1 MPRRSLLALALLL
14 LALSP
19 AAAAGAAGN
28 GGEQAL
34 DELQRRIIQVAEQVK
49 PCVVHVEAIVKIDDR
64 RTPVTGS
71 GFIVSPDGT
80 ILTNHHV
87 VDRAEK
93 VTVSVPGRKPR
104 YPARIVGMDKQTD
117 LAVLKIEPEA
127 PLPAAKLG
135 HADTLQVGQWVLAV
149 GNPYG
154 LDGTVSFGIVSA
166 KGRNL
171 EVDDLLNDF
180 LQTDA
185 MIDVGSSGGP
195 LVDLDGEVVG
205 INSRGQGRG
214 IGFTIPIDT
223 AVEVMRQIADGGVE
237 RGWLGIT
244 MQALDRDLAR
254 YFGVPD
260 ASGVVVN
267 SVVAH
272 SPAARAG
279 LEPGDIVTAFDGQ
292 PVDAE
297 KEEDLGSLQ
306 RRVARETPG
315 HRVRI
320 DVLRDGKPRHV
331 EVAIEEQPKVEP
343 AEAESPAGFHVQE
356 ITESMAREQR
366 LSSRRGAFVSFVA
379 RGSPANEA
387 GLLPGDVIERIEK
400 TEVSDLDTFRRS
412 MATVEK
418 KPVFLITARRG
429 PETKFLLVKQG
440 AAERPAAP
448 RGGEPPRA
456 SQAEPLP
463 TEAPAHQP

>member
-1 MPRRSLLALALLL
+1 MLRRSLLVLGLLL
-14 LALSP
+14 LALPLPS
-19 AAAAGAAGN
+19 AARAAGPGADD
-28 GGEQAL
+28 AL
-34 DELQRRIIQVAEQVK
+34 EALQRRIIQVAEQVK
-49 PCVVHVEAIVKIDDR
+49 PCVVHVEAIAKIDDR

-71 GFIVSPDGT
+71 GFIISPDGM

-117 LAVLKIEPEA
+117 LAVLRIEPET

-180 LQTDA
+180 IQTDA

-195 LVDLDGEVVG
+195 LVDLDGAVVG

-214 IGFTIPIDT
+214 IGFTIPIDI
-223 AVEVMRQIADGGVE
+223 AVDVMHQISGGGVE

-254 YFGVPD
+254 YFGVPQ

-267 SVVAH
+267 SVVAR
-272 SPAARAG
+272 SPAAQAG
-279 LEPGDIVTAFDGQ
+279 VEPGDIVTAFEGQ
-292 PVDAE
+292 PVEAE
-297 KEEDLGSLQ
+297 KEDDLGAFQ
-306 RRVARETPG
+306 RRVARLAPG
-315 HRVRI
+315 HRVRL
-320 DVLRDGKPRHV
+320 DLLRDGKPRHV
-331 EVAIEEQPKVEP
+331 EAVIAEQPKVEP
-343 AEAESPAGFHVQE
+343 AEAESAAGFNVQE
-356 ITESMAREQR
+356 ITESIAREQR
-366 LSSRRGAFVSFVA
+366 LASRRGAFVSFVA

-400 TEVSDLDTFRRS
+400 TEVSDLDAFRRS

-440 AAERPAAP
+440 AAERPGEPA
-448 RGGEPPRA
+448 GSEPPRA

-463 TEAPAHQP
+463 AEAPAP

>member
-1 MPRRSLLALALLL
+1 MPRRPVLALGLFLLALAG
-14 LALSP
+14 AR
-19 AAAAGAAGN
+19 AARAGADP
-28 GGEQAL
+28 AL
-34 DELQRRIIQVAEQVK
+34 DALQQRIIHVAEQVK
-49 PCVVHVEAIVKIDDR
+49 PCVVHVEAIAKIDDR

-71 GFIVSPDGT
+71 GFIVSPDGL

-117 LAVLKIEPEA
+117 LAVLRIEPET

-135 HADTLQVGQWVLAV
+135 HADSLQVGQWVLAV

-180 LQTDA
+180 IQTDA

-195 LVDLDGEVVG
+195 LVDLDGAVVG

-223 AVEVMRQIADGGVE
+223 AVEVMRQINEGGVE

-244 MQALDRDLAR
+244 MQALDRDLAG

-267 SVVAH
+267 SVAAR
-272 SPAARAG
+272 SPAAQAG
-279 LEPGDIVTAFDGQ
+279 LLPGDIVTAFDGQ
-292 PVDAE
+292 PVEAE
-297 KEEDLGSLQ
+297 KEQDLGAFQ
-306 RRVARETPG
+306 RRVARLAPG
-315 HRVRI
+315 HHVRI
-320 DVLRDGKPRHV
+320 DLLREGRSRHV
-331 EVAIEEQPKVEP
+331 EAVIAEQPKVEP
-343 AEAESPAGFHVQE
+343 AEAESGVGFHVQE
-356 ITESMAREQR
+356 ITESVARDQR
-366 LSSRRGAFVSFVA
+366 LGSRRGALVSFVE

-400 TEVSDLDTFRRS
+400 AEIPDLAAFRHS
-412 MATVEK
+412 MATVES

-429 PETKFLLVKQG
+429 PETKFLLVKQDTAQRVGPPAG
-440 AAERPAAP
+440 A
-448 RGGEPPRA
+448 EPPRA
-456 SQAEPLP
+456 SQSAPP
-463 TEAPAHQP
+463 PPEAPAP

>member
-1 MPRRSLLALALLL
+1 MRRRSLLL
-14 LALSP
+14 LALLFALP
-19 AAAAGAAGN
+19 AAPAARAAHGP
-28 GGEQAL
+28 GDEAL

-49 PCVVHVEAIVKIDDR
+49 PCVVHVEAIAKIDDR

-117 LAVLKIEPEA
+117 LAVLKIEPES

-135 HADTLQVGQWVLAV
+135 RADTLQVGQWVLAV

-154 LDGTVSFGIVSA
+154 LDGTVSFGIISA

-180 LQTDA
+180 IQTDA

-223 AVEVMRQIADGGVE
+223 AVEVMRQIHEGGVE

-267 SVVAH
+267 SVVAR
-272 SPAARAG
+272 SPAAQAG
-279 LEPGDIVTAFDGQ
+279 LEPGDIVTAFDGA
-292 PVDAE
+292 PVEAE
-297 KEEDLGSLQ
+297 KEDDLGAFQ
-306 RRVARETPG
+306 RRVARQEPG
-315 HRVRI
+315 HRVRL
-320 DVLRDGKPRHV
+320 DFLRNGKPRHA
-331 EVAIEEQPKVEP
+331 EVVIAEQPKVEP

-366 LSSRRGAFVSFVA
+366 LASRRGAFVSFVA

-400 TEVSDLDTFRRS
+400 SDVSDLDTFRRS
-412 MATVEK
+412 IATVEK

-429 PETKFLLVKQG
+429 SETKFLLVKQG
-440 AAERPAAP
+440 AAELPSSP
-448 RGGEPPRA
+448 SHGEPPRA
-456 SQAEPLP
+456 SQQPPPPA
-463 TEAPAHQP
+463 EAPGHQP